1 MDLPFIHT
9 PLCVC
14 VCVVSEKQ
22 RQKQSEKEERGICC
36 MYVCAFPLF
45 QLLFSSILRL
55 CVCAERERGD
65 TLYVISHFHYIF
77 CISIILVRGKPTEG
91 LMQSKCSHLTRDE
104 ICEKCA
110 CVCVRAPGYGL
121 GPQSLCSPAI
131 MDRSHPGVLGT
142 GPWLDTASREWIIP
156 QCHILFRAPWGWQR
170 CSFLHRRVLGLDK
183 KNEKQCSAKTVIS
196 STGRILEEKIILLLC
211 VPQAANI
218 TVRGLSFL
226 WALLFVSAVATY
238 ICNIWLAENL
248 AYRPW
253 VTFIA
258 VLEQEN
264 PGSNLK
270 ACNTLKSPAR
280 LFPELSRA
288 TIRTFSLFSLNVLKF
303 NWNLLNRSLS
313 VMSFDS
319 VLH

>member
-1 MDLPFIHT
+1 M
-9 PLCVC
+9 CVC
-14 VCVVSEKQ
+14 VRC
-22 RQKQSEKEERGICC
+22 ERKTEAKAEWEGGKRYLL
-36 MYVCAFPLF
+36 YVCLCFSIIPVAFLINF
-45 QLLFSSILRL
+45 AFV
-55 CVCAERERGD
+55 CVCREGKGGYSVCNF
-65 TLYVISHFHYIF
+65 TLPLYFLYFHY
-77 CISIILVRGKPTEG
+77 SGPRQTHRGPNAEQMFT
-91 LMQSKCSHLTRDE
+91 SDTRWNMWKM
-104 ICEKCA
+104 CV

-156 QCHILFRAPWGWQR
+156 QCHILIRALWGWQR